1 MDAGAT
7 AVAALEAF
15 EDAGK
20 PYPIITGEDQEDFLK
35 KWKEK
40 GLTAMA
46 PTYPTYQWRT
56 PVIAAVRILKG
67 EPVIGPYWKLPQP
80 VIMQADLDKY
90 VDDKMPP
97 LHYALCGCK
106 DLPGYPQAWGGK

>member
-1 MDAGAT
+1 
-7 AVAALEAF
+7 
-15 EDAGK
+15 
-20 PYPIITGEDQEDFLK
+20 
-35 KWKEK
+35 
-40 GLTAMA
+40 MA
-46 PTYPTYQWRT
+46 PTYPTYQWRS
-56 PVIAAVRILKG
+56 PVIAAVKILKG

-80 VIMQADLDKY
+80 VIMQADLNKY